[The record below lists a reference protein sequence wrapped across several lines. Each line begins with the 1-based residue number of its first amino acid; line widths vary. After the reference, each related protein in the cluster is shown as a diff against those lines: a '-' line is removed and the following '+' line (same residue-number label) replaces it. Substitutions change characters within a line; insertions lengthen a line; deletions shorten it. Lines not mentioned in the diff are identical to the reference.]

1 MKKLFS
7 VALVLA
13 MLLTL
18 SVPAFAEE
26 AQYQNTRAFLKYID
40 GASNVQYELKGITSI
55 GNENYEMVKIS
66 YKSSASEY
74 ISNFAALFNEDE
86 MDVVLYMNPLI
97 KFDESKLEQVLE
109 AVNKINAETTGLKIY
124 VDTTDNT
131 VSAELYLLV
140 TKESAAEI
148 TADLGLGF
156 MAGFTDKVYEA
167 LSQFEAK

>member
-13 MLLTL
+13 LLLTL

-131 VSAELYLLV
+131 VSAELYLIV
-140 TKESAAEI
+140 TKVSVVEL
-148 TADLGLGF
+148 TADMGLGF
-156 MAGFTDKVYEA
+156 MARFTD
-167 LSQFEAK
+167 

>member
-7 VALVLA
+7 VALVFAL
-13 MLLTL
+13 LLTL

-26 AQYQNTRAFLKYID
+26 AQYQNTRAFLEYID
-40 GASNVQYELKGITSI
+40 GASNVQYELKGIISI
-55 GNENYEMVKIS
+55 NDEHYEKVIVS
-66 YKSSASEY
+66 YKSSASKY
-74 ISNFAALFNEDE
+74 VSNFAALFNEDE

-109 AVNKINAETTGLKIY
+109 AVNKINAETTGVKIY

-140 TKESAAEI
+140 TKDSVVEL
-148 TADLGLGF
+148 TADMGLGF
-156 MAGFTDKVYEA
+156 MARFTDKVYEA
-167 LSQFEAK
+167 LSQFEEK